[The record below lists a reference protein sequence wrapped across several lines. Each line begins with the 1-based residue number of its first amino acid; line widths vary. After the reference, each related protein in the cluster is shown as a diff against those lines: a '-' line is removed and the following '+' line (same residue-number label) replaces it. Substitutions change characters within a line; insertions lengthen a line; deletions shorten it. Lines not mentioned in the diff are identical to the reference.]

1 MLEGLKAQIL
11 QLQNETMRLVKLLE
25 EKNIANILLGLGDTN
40 GTYKSNPDNE
50 INIEGLALTNGNII
64 AQLHCKVRAEAA
76 EAQLQNQQQDRH
88 QFTSSKTD
96 SEGDSCG
103 SYTFYN
109 DLDYDEGPEQIQEM
123 TEFAVDYD
131 QKREKNRMHA
141 RSTRRRKKL
150 FTSHMQDTVVKLEQ
164 QNELLEKK
172 LNSCVI

>member
-1 MLEGLKAQIL
+1 MRYRGLPYGYTTDT
-11 QLQNETMRLVKLLE
+11 QLHLHLTLPPPLHHYTQTMRLVKLLE

-131 QKREKNRMHA
+131 QK
-141 RSTRRRKKL
+141 
-150 FTSHMQDTVVKLEQ
+150 
-164 QNELLEKK
+164 
-172 LNSCVI
+172 